1 MEKQQNQQ
9 KCIKSLRHTNKG
21 RHYRIIYNFKKK
33 NKLYNLRITIFSKY
47 SFLCTVYI
55 LAILEYGTGTD
66 YWYVNYIKNYNDA
79 RQVRQYGEATST
91 IT

>member
-1 MEKQQNQQ
+1 M
-9 KCIKSLRHTNKG
+9 
-21 RHYRIIYNFKKK
+21 K

-47 SFLCTVYI
+47 AFLCTVYI

-66 YWYVNYIKNYNDA
+66 YWYVNYIKNYKDA
-79 RQVRQYGEATST
+79 RQVRQYGEATRT